1 MAFTNLNLFF
11 AGYPDT
17 DFISD
22 VSFIK
27 DFREGEI
34 FKIIDSIIELFPKDD
49 VENDWNAL
57 MKDLSEE
64 EIKKRKAI
72 MKAFL
77 FIFKELASEKI
88 SESELRDDFECLA
101 IPSNYLQ
108 YAIEKLNSIQE
119 FKIKASKTKRPYDNV
134 LRYIEWRIDSR
145 NYNDGSKEDVAI
157 IEFLYSLNGEKEI
170 LQLDFSHKRLLH
182 FISLLNKIELKLCQ
196 TRKV

>member
-1 MAFTNLNLFF
+1 MN
-11 AGYPDT
+11 
-17 DFISD
+17 
-22 VSFIK
+22 
-27 DFREGEI
+27 
-34 FKIIDSIIELFPKDD
+34 SIIELFPKDD

-119 FKIKASKTKRPYDNV
+119 FKIKASKDENTIR
-134 LRYIEWRIDSR
+134 
-145 NYNDGSKEDVAI
+145 
-157 IEFLYSLNGEKEI
+157 
-170 LQLDFSHKRLLH
+170 
-182 FISLLNKIELKLCQ
+182 
-196 TRKV
+196 